1 VPELDAPPCL
11 IYWIAFVVL
20 ESILRARFARTV
32 NRIAVILALIAT
44 VILVVHWWKPLLIGA
59 LIAGAA
65 LLVYQRER
73 EFRA

>member
-1 VPELDAPPCL
+1 
-11 IYWIAFVVL
+11 
-20 ESILRARFARTV
+20 
-32 NRIAVILALIAT
+32 LIAT